1 MIDQNI
7 LIRHIEILE
16 EVIKQTKHPL
26 LIEKIGELKRLAVEE
41 FIKWKGFHTS

>member
-7 LIRHIEILE
+7 LIRHIQILQ

-26 LIEKIGELKRLAVEE
+26 LIEKIQELKKLVGDL
-41 FIKWKGFHTS
+41 K